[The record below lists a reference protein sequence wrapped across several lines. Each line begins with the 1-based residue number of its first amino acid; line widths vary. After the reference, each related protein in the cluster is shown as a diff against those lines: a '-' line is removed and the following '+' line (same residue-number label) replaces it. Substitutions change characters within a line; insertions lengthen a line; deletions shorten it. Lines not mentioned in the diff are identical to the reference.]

1 MEFSKP
7 DQKVPTWRGDATG
20 GKYITSADVASLP
33 TEEVA
38 MGAWV
43 YCVDTQEVYMFNAT
57 TKQWVVQ

>member
-7 DQKVPTWRGDATG
+7 DQKVPKWRGDSTG
-20 GKYITSADVASLP
+20 GKYITSADVVNLP
-33 TEEVA
+33 TEEVE

-57 TKQWVVQ
+57 AKTWVLQ